1 MSSSPVPADVREY
14 LDSVEGDRGDS
25 LREVFDVVHDAMPEG
40 FELAMS
46 FGMPGWA
53 VPLSRYPLT
62 YNKKPLAYVSLAAQ
76 KKYLALYLM
85 APYSDPAQDAAF
97 RDEWTATGLPL
108 DMGKSCLRFTS
119 VEKVDLGIIARTVAA
134 TSVDDFIATDERIRG

>member
-1 MSSSPVPADVREY
+1 MSSAPVPADVRDY
-14 LDSVEGDRGDS
+14 LDSVEGDRGTS
-25 LREVFDVVHDAMPEG
+25 LRAIFDTVHDAMPEG
-40 FELAMS
+40 FELDLY

-53 VPLSRYPLT
+53 VPLSRYPQT

-85 APYSDPAQDAAF
+85 APYADPAQDVAF
-97 RDEWTATGLPL
+97 REEWAATGLPL

-119 VEKVDLGIIARTVAA
+119 LEQVDLGIIARTVAA
-134 TSVDDFIATDERIRG
+134 TSVDEFIATYERIRS